1 VNAIVNVILARF
13 FFQTLY
19 WRFREG
25 PSNTYGWLALCNASI
40 LAEMPAAL
48 VSTVVYYLL
57 WYFIAGLPDNQ
68 AGFIFLAF
76 LTYEVFQVSGLR
88 MIER

>member
-48 VSTVVYYLL
+48 VSTVFYYLF
-57 WYFIAGLPDNQ
+57 WYFIAGLPYDQ

-76 LTYEVFQVSGLR
+76 LTYEVFQVSQMR
-88 MIER
+88 TI